1 MKMSIAKDNSGEPEA
16 SGNAD
21 PGEIPPSKEE
31 LRLEEAWK
39 ALLAR
44 RRAKREQDAGNDP
57 VVLTIR
63 PAIKLPAVVPYSNCP
78 VNRLSTMTWNHSAGS
93 PGSTRGVITP
103 PPDQSGGRTG

>member
-57 VVLTIR
+57 RR
-63 PAIKLPAVVPYSNCP
+63 PDNPASDKAP
-78 VNRLSTMTWNHSAGS
+78 
-93 PGSTRGVITP
+93 
-103 PPDQSGGRTG
+103 GGRSL